1 MSQDNEPELHESVQ
15 LLLSRMESH
24 PEEFD
29 GIGPEDGGE
38 RMYTSLWGSVISRY
52 WKLLTQE
59 EQAAVTLGLRTA
71 NRKNFHSAV
80 MKTILGDKGHLT
92 SKEVYKPYHQMELTG
107 MVTANEYA
115 NAAKALGVYK

>member
-80 MKTILGDKGHLT
+80 MKTILGDKGHLAG
-92 SKEVYKPYHQMELTG
+92 KEVYKPHHQMELTG
-107 MVTANEYA
+107 LVTANEYA
-115 NAAKALGVYK
+115 NAAKSLGIYK

>member
-1 MSQDNEPELHESVQ
+1 MSQDNELHESVQ

-80 MKTILGDKGHLT
+80 MQTILGDKGHLT
-92 SKEVYKPYHQMELTG
+92 SKEVYKPHHQMELTG
-107 MVTANEYA
+107 LVTANEYA
-115 NAAKALGVYK
+115 NAAKSLGIYK